1 MRIDLL
7 KTTPDRAGRYWITLE
22 TGEKMGLYRQTVE
35 DFALYSGKELSDE
48 EWKAMRDH
56 AGQMSAKMRAVR
68 IVSAS
73 SVSKR
78 DLEERLVRKGEAPR
92 QAKEAVRWMED
103 LHLVNDRNTAEQVVH
118 SCISKGYGLQRA
130 KQALYEKRIPREY
143 WDEALKDYPDQMEK
157 ILSFLRSRLDEDSDS
172 REVKKAVDALLRRGH
187 SYGTTAASRT
197 RSARTPAPSWPPR
210 PPRPSRPTCTP
221 PTRA

>member
-7 KTTPDRAGRYWITLE
+7 KPTPDRAGRYWITLE
-22 TGEKMGLYRQTVE
+22 TGKKMALYRQTVE

-48 EWKAMRDH
+48 EWKSLQTH

-68 IVSAS
+68 IVSAT

-78 DLEERLVRKGEAPR
+78 DLEDRLVRKGEDPQ

-143 WDEALKDYPDQMEK
+143 WEEALADYPDQLDR
-157 ILSFLRSRLDEDSDS
+157 ILSFLRSRLDEASDE

-187 SYGTTAASRT
+187 SYGTIREALHIISLD
-197 RSARTPAPSWPPR
+197 SDEFMED
-210 PPRPSRPTCTP
+210 
-221 PTRA
+221 